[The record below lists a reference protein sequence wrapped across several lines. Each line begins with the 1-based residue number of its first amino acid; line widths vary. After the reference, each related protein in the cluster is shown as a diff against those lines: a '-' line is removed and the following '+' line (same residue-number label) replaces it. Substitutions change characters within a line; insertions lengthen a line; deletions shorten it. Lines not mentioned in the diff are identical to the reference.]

1 MAKKKQVQKEKP
13 REILDLERAFGI
25 TLHEEN
31 ESNKYEVNSYVV
43 NLQNQII
50 NIYLYDQGIKD
61 LSPIKKLVH
70 LESIDLSENNIEDIS
85 TLFPLSSLKTL
96 VLYENRITKFEPLLQ
111 SPTISEL
118 LIDANP
124 ISDPSVIGKL
134 LNLEI
139 LSCGDTNIDNI
150 NFVGELK
157 KLEFFY
163 ASFNRIS
170 NIAVI
175 NQLPSLKKVDFY
187 RNTITEIP
195 SLENLKLL
203 DSFNLGDNLIKEV
216 PRNIAER
223 FNWLKD
229 SNTDGFDADF
239 GIILSDN
246 PLTFP
251 PISVI
256 ELGPETVK
264 SYYEMA
270 EDFGHKPLSEGRIL
284 FVGDGSSGKS
294 SIIEKIIYNTFQK
307 GRPQTNGIKLE
318 HLHLQHPEDERDLV
332 FHIWDFGGQEIQH
345 AVHKF
350 FFTEGCLY
358 VLVLDNRKEEEP
370 EYWLQQIES
379 LGGKAPVL
387 VVFNKQDENA
397 AETVDRKYLKEKYP
411 NIVGFYNTSCFSG
424 FGIDDF
430 KRDLEAQAIKLRTV
444 EEQFPQNWFAIKK
457 AIEER
462 TSGRLH
468 YLTYETYREIC
479 VQNHVEREEIQKL
492 LLRYLT
498 TIGAVTWFG
507 DTYLNFMHVLSP
519 AWITQGVY
527 KIITAKK
534 TAHLFGQIEVSDFK
548 ELLQPINPEDYIY
561 QETHYGYILSMMKK
575 FDLCYTPDDKT
586 LLIPS
591 AFGKA
596 PKVEYSDFRGEQVRT
611 YILQFVDYMPLALI
625 HKYIAKKLPDVYD
638 NNFWYSGIVIKDCK
652 SDSLAM
658 VHADKEAKR
667 IYIRIKGE
675 SPLGMWEH
683 VRREF
688 SEITSNYANIKYK
701 ELVSLDDSAQNV
713 VDYEDLVS
721 HLKARKATY
730 FHPKLVQ
737 EFNVGYLMG
746 MFESK
751 ETSLQKIEKG
761 TINVLERQ
769 EPDKTIKVPPVI
781 VNILNNNSPTVK
793 VNTQINV
800 DIDVQV
806 INNISSELK
815 GDAAFLLDEL
825 KDSNKELRDAV
836 AKLIQFADDAK
847 AAQNSG
853 ELKET
858 GWTRR
863 LKGIMQTLKNGKDAI
878 QNVQDGGEILK
889 NIFHQVAELS
899 QQFNLH
905 ELANWIKTLMS

>member
-1 MAKKKQVQKEKP
+1 MQQEEKSMPDLILELEKKYGV
-13 REILDLERAFGI
+13 ILYERHFDYSIEGGLESKTYGLNSEGDITGI
-25 TLHEEN
+25 SIGGE
-31 ESNKYEVNSYVV
+31 
-43 NLQNQII
+43 
-50 NIYLYDQGIKD
+50 DIKD
-61 LSPIKKLVH
+61 ISFVGALKRLEYLTISKNSISDISPLSKISCLKFLFAGG
-70 LESIDLSENNIEDIS
+70 NNIED
-85 TLFPLSSLKTL
+85 
-96 VLYENRITKFEPLLQ
+96 V
-111 SPTISEL
+111 SP
-118 LIDANP
+118 
-124 ISDPSVIGKL
+124 
-134 LNLEI
+134 I
-139 LSCGDTNIDNI
+139 LSNQGLEALAIWENPVKNIPIVSNLKRLEGLYCQDNNI
-150 NFVGELK
+150 EDLSFLGNLKRLK
-157 KLEFFY
+157 KLFL
-163 ASFNRIS
+163 SNNNIS
-170 NIAVI
+170 DITVIAD
-175 NQLPSLKKVDFY
+175 LKKLDHL
-187 RNTITEIP
+187 I
-195 SLENLKLL
+195 LENNK
-203 DSFNLGDNLIKEV
+203 IKKIPIEV
-216 PRNIAER
+216 AKA
-223 FNWLKD
+223 FNWLENSLD
-229 SNTDGFDADF
+229 DENLFNS
-239 GIILSDN
+239 GIFLSGN
-246 PLTFP
+246 PLTYP

-307 GRPQTNGIKLE
+307 GRAQTNGIKLE
-318 HLHLQHPEDERDLV
+318 HLHLQHHEDERDLV

-411 NIVGFYNTSCFSG
+411 NIVGFYNTSCLSG

-462 TSGRLH
+462 TSGRQH

-479 VQNHVEREEIQKL
+479 SKNHVEREEIQKL

-534 TAHLFGQIEVSDFK
+534 TAHLFGQIEVGDFK
-548 ELLQPINPEDYIY
+548 ELLQPTNDGDYTY
-561 QETHYGYILSMMKK
+561 QENHYGYILSMMKK

-683 VRREF
+683 VRREY

-751 ETSLQKIEKG
+751 EASLQKIEKG

-769 EPDKTIKVPPVI
+769 EPDKSVKVPPVI

-793 VNTQINV
+793 VNTHINV
-800 DIDVQV
+800 DVDIDIQV

-825 KDSNKELRDAV
+825 KDSNKELKDAI
-836 AKLIQFADDAK
+836 AKLIQFAEDAK
-847 AAQNSG
+847 MAQNSG
-853 ELKET
+853 ELKEK
-858 GWTRR
+858 GWSRR
-863 LKGIMQTLKNGKDAI
+863 LKGIMQTVKNGKDAI

-905 ELANWIKTLMS
+905 ELANWVRTLMR